1 MAFRN
6 DWTLPIV
13 HYMTN
18 KLLVIKWGTIGLLVV
33 AASLTELVCGHGRV
47 SWGVGYWVVIG
58 AALWGASAG
67 HRMRRR
73 AQSLIRK
80 MTEKDLPA
88 VRIARFRDRASEMS
102 MIAAFGI
109 AYLGIV
115 IRFILHGTRW
125 QVMPFYILG
134 LVLLFLWRPREF
146 RQLAA
151 ESNA

>member
-1 MAFRN
+1 
-6 DWTLPIV
+6 
-13 HYMTN
+13 MTN
-18 KLLVIKWGTIGLLVV
+18 KLLVIKWGTIGLVA
-33 AASLTELVCGHGRV
+33 AASLTEFMSGHGRV
-47 SWGVGYWVVIG
+47 SWGVGYWLVVG

-88 VRIARFRDRASEMS
+88 ARIARFRDGASVMS
-102 MIAAFGI
+102 IIAAFGI
-109 AYLGIV
+109 AYLGVV

-125 QVMPFYILG
+125 QVMPFYLLG
-134 LVLLFLWRPREF
+134 LVLLFLWGPGEF